1 MKKNAR
7 NLSGRSLS
15 RILSKLSC
23 LIAAVLVTVSL
34 GWAQTSAV
42 GPSHWVAT
50 WGTAELSARISASPA
65 ARGAQPPVPAPTP
78 AAPPAATAAPAP
90 VAPPPVP
97 VLTGLNNQTLRMIV
111 HTSIGGDTV
120 RIRLLNAFG
129 AATATVGA
137 AHIAV
142 RAKDSAIVSGT
153 DRALTFSGK
162 PTATMYAG
170 QELVSDPVKLTV
182 APLSDLAISL
192 YFTGDTGTPTNHPSG
207 LHPAYVS
214 KEGDFTGAAEIAD
227 PLMVTQSYYWIQ
239 GVDVLAPADAAT
251 IVAFGDSI
259 TDGARSTSDTN
270 SMWPAFLA
278 ARLQADK
285 SMANISVV
293 NAGISGNRILGDN
306 VGGVVRISRD
316 AIDVPGVKWIILL
329 EGIND
334 ISFAM
339 RQVPLTFSAD
349 DLIAA
354 YRQVIAAA
362 HIRGIKVIGCTLTPY
377 GGSGGYKDA
386 GEAIREAANQWI
398 RTSGE
403 FDAVVDF
410 EAATRDSADPKRFRA
425 EAGSPDML
433 HPGDP
438 GYKLMADAIDL
449 KIFSTNPA
457 SKSGK
462 STKKK

>member
-1 MKKNAR
+1 MKKYAR
-7 NLSGRSLS
+7 NSRRHSLR
-15 RILSKLSC
+15 RIFPPLPFLV
-23 LIAAVLVTVSL
+23 LAVLATASL
-34 GWAQTSAV
+34 GLAQTPTTSS
-42 GPSHWVAT
+42 SHWVAT

-65 ARGAQPPVPAPTP
+65 ARGAQVPAPVPAP
-78 AAPPAATAAPAP
+78 AAPPAATTAPA
-90 VAPPPVP
+90 APPPVP
-97 VLTGLNNQTLRMIV
+97 VLTSLNNQTLRMIV

-120 RIRLLNAFG
+120 RIRLVNAFG
-129 AATATVGA
+129 APTATVGA

-192 YFTGDTGTPTNHPSG
+192 YFTGNTGTPTNHPSG

-214 KEGDFTGAAEIAD
+214 KEGDFTGAPDIAD

-259 TDGARSTSDTN
+259 TDGARSTADTN

-354 YRQVIAAA
+354 YRQVIEAA
-362 HIRGIKVIGCTLTPY
+362 HLRGIKVIGCTLTPY
-377 GGSGGYKDA
+377 GGSGGYRDA
-386 GEAIREAANQWI
+386 GEAIREAANDWI
-398 RTSGE
+398 RNSGE
-403 FDAVVDF
+403 FDAIVDF
-410 EAATRDSADPKRFRA
+410 DAATRDSADPKRFRA

-438 GYKLMADAIDL
+438 GYQLMADAIDL
-449 KIFSTNPA
+449 KIFSENAGP
-457 SKSGK
+457 KSRK
-462 STKKK
+462 SAKKK